1 VRNSVIGCGAYLHSW
16 GLVENSVLFGGGMR
30 GGIITE
36 TDIGRHCKIRNA
48 IIDKNV
54 KLSEGTSI
62 GYNRDEDERRGL
74 KTLPVF
80 GGSDYIV
87 VVPKDFSM

>member
-1 VRNSVIGCGAYLHSW
+1 
-16 GLVENSVLFGGGMR
+16 VENSVLFGGGMR